1 MDVGADQ
8 AVYGLLAEGAEI
20 LGATLEEAQPVS
32 AGERIWQLPDL
43 APGELTRFEFLVQI
57 QGAETPTIP
66 LVVEVDGEGFAE
78 PIPSD
83 PVTIEILQ

>member
-1 MDVGADQ
+1 MK
-8 AVYGLLAEGAEI
+8 LLVPEGAEI

-43 APGELTRFEFLVQI
+43 AAGELTRFEFLVQI
-57 QGAETPTIP
+57 QAAETPTIP
-66 LVVEVDGEGFAE
+66 LIVEVDGEGFDQ

-83 PVTIEILQ
+83 PVMFEVVQ